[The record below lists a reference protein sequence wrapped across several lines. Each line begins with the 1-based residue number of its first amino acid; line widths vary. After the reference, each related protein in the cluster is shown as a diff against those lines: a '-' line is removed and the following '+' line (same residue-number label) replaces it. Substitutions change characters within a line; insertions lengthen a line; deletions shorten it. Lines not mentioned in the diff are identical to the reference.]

1 MEKGGEKRSGT
12 GEDGIGRLFNI
23 ITNLLKEKDIYYI
36 FFLVKRNKLHGTQ
49 FISRSS
55 IL

>member
-23 ITNLLKEKDIYYI
+23 ITNLLKEKDILY
-36 FFLVKRNKLHGTQ
+36 FLFGQEKQTTWY
-49 FISRSS
+49 S
-55 IL
+55 IY